1 MSYNSVIRADDPKAV
16 EMLKENLEGF
26 EGRQEYMQNINDY
39 YKENGTM
46 VGCPGIDEE
55 TAIQLD
61 ERVNENQSTPYP
73 GRFFKDNY
81 AEINRLKANI
91 DRLENKPETVFKCWQ
106 FERLSTF
113 ASQKPT
119 CGRPPFLAVRGEAVI
134 NLANNR
140 LQIMF
145 DGKPTDEQRADLKK
159 NGFKWAPTAKA
170 WQRPLDFKSMA
181 AAERIDFIKPL
192 DGRKISDLQPKQP
205 KRDAPER

>member
-46 VGCPGIDEE
+46 VGCPGIAEE

-91 DRLENKPETVFKCWQ
+91 DRLENKPETVFKGWQ
-106 FERLSTF
+106 FE
-113 ASQKPT
+113 
-119 CGRPPFLAVRGEAVI
+119 GGEAVI

-140 LQIMF
+140 LQLMF

>member
-91 DRLENKPETVFKCWQ
+91 DRLENKPETVFKGWQ
-106 FERLSTF
+106 FE
-113 ASQKPT
+113 
-119 CGRPPFLAVRGEAVI
+119 GGEAVI

-140 LQIMF
+140 LQLMF

-181 AAERIDFIKPL
+181 AADRIDFIKPL
-192 DGRKISDLQPKQP
+192 DGRKISDLQPKQL

>member
-91 DRLENKPETVFKCWQ
+91 DRLENKPETVFKGWQ
-106 FERLSTF
+106 FE
-113 ASQKPT
+113 
-119 CGRPPFLAVRGEAVI
+119 GGEAVI

-140 LQIMF
+140 LLLMF

-192 DGRKISDLQPKQP
+192 DGRKILDLQPKQP

>member
-26 EGRQEYMQNINDY
+26 EGRQEYMQKVNDY
-39 YKENGTM
+39 YKANGTV
-46 VGCPGIDEE
+46 VGCPGIDKE
-55 TAIQLD
+55 TAVQLD
-61 ERVNENQSTPYP
+61 GRVNEHQSTPYP
-73 GRFFKDNY
+73 GRFFKDNF
-81 AEINRLKANI
+81 AEINRLKSNI
-91 DRLENKPETVFKCWQ
+91 DRLENKPETMFKGWR
-106 FERLSTF
+106 FE
-113 ASQKPT
+113 
-119 CGRPPFLAVRGEAVI
+119 GGEAVI

-140 LQIMF
+140 LQLMF
-145 DGKPTDEQRADLKK
+145 AEKPNDDERAVLKK

-192 DGRKISDLQPKQP
+192 DGRRISDLQPKQP

>member
-91 DRLENKPETVFKCWQ
+91 DRLENKPETVFKAPKNSSRSL
-106 FERLSTF
+106 FSLRAARL
-113 ASQKPT
+113 
-119 CGRPPFLAVRGEAVI
+119 
-134 NLANNR
+134 
-140 LQIMF
+140 
-145 DGKPTDEQRADLKK
+145 
-159 NGFKWAPTAKA
+159 
-170 WQRPLDFKSMA
+170 
-181 AAERIDFIKPL
+181 
-192 DGRKISDLQPKQP
+192 
-205 KRDAPER
+205 

>member
-39 YKENGTM
+39 YNENGTM

-91 DRLENKPETVFKCWQ
+91 DRLENKPETVFKGWQ
-106 FERLSTF
+106 FT
-113 ASQKPT
+113 
-119 CGRPPFLAVRGEAVI
+119 GGEAVI

-140 LQIMF
+140 LQLMF

-192 DGRKISDLQPKQP
+192 DGRKILDLQPKQP
-205 KRDAPER
+205 KRDASER

>member
-26 EGRQEYMQNINDY
+26 EGRQEYMQKVNDY
-39 YKENGTM
+39 YKANGTV
-46 VGCPGIDEE
+46 VGCPGIDKE
-55 TAIQLD
+55 TAVQLD
-61 ERVNENQSTPYP
+61 GRVNEHQSTPYP
-73 GRFFKDNY
+73 GRFFKDNF
-81 AEINRLKANI
+81 AEINRLKSNI
-91 DRLENKPETVFKCWQ
+91 DRLENKPETMFMGWH
-106 FERLSTF
+106 F
-113 ASQKPT
+113 
-119 CGRPPFLAVRGEAVI
+119 GGGEAVI

-140 LQIMF
+140 LQLMF
-145 DGKPTDEQRADLKK
+145 AEKPNDDERAVLKK

-192 DGRKISDLQPKQP
+192 DGRRISDLQPKQP

>member
-91 DRLENKPETVFKCWQ
+91 DRLENKPETVFKGWQ
-106 FERLSTF
+106 FE
-113 ASQKPT
+113 
-119 CGRPPFLAVRGEAVI
+119 GGEAVI

-140 LQIMF
+140 LQLMF
-145 DGKPTDEQRADLKK
+145 DGKPTDEQRTDLKK

-205 KRDAPER
+205 KRDVPER